1 MLAGGDSGLAIWH
14 FDGNEIYTLGGADSA
29 LFNVDGGTGEVEIGS
44 ALAAD
49 RTYTFDLQL
58 IGGESGAEVTAT
70 RAIEVIVDAAPLAP
84 PPVINAPAG
93 AVVVAADAG
102 AVSVATFVLESGEGT
117 FASVTQGNLRTGG
130 GDEAA
135 VTLAAAAAAAFASDN
150 LALSL
155 TLTATGEGGS
165 DTATIRFISAPR
177 ARSKEDPFNKD
188 LDYSAAVCGSGDIGG
203 RRFGTFHLAF

>member
-1 MLAGGDSGLAIWH
+1 MA
-14 FDGNEIYTLGGADSA
+14 GADSA

-49 RTYTFDLQL
+49 TTYNFDLQL
-58 IGGESGAEVTAT
+58 VGGESGAEVTAT

-102 AVSVATFVLESGEGT
+102 AVSVTTFVLESGEGT
-117 FASVTQGNLRTGG
+117 FGAVAVGNLRTGG

-135 VTLAAAAAAAFASDN
+135 VTLD
-150 LALSL
+150 
-155 TLTATGEGGS
+155 
-165 DTATIRFISAPR
+165 
-177 ARSKEDPFNKD
+177 
-188 LDYSAAVCGSGDIGG
+188 
-203 RRFGTFHLAF
+203 RRRRRRRLLRII